1 MCYAVYI
8 GTNKVLKLGQF
19 VPEQT
24 DIYFE
29 NPTDEELTELR
40 EKFTKQNIYY
50 VGSDTDCSCGLN
62 FVSQFYDSPDWA
74 DNKKS
79 PSKFIDFLKDATLD
93 EDIEYYCCWTG
104 DCASDIEH
112 NQEIDIREISL
123 DKNYFGLTEK
133 EFIKFKQQTTN

>member
-8 GTNKVLKLGQF
+8 GTSKKLELGQF

-29 NPTDEELTELR
+29 NPTDEELIELR

-50 VGSDTDCSCGLN
+50 VGSDTNCSCGLN
-62 FVSQFYDSPDWA
+62 FVSQFYDNAEWA

-79 PSKFIDFLKDATLD
+79 PLKFIDFLKNATLD
-93 EDIEYYCCWTG
+93 EEIEYYCCWTG

-112 NQEIDIREISL
+112 NQVIDISKISL

-133 EFIKFKQQTTN
+133 EFIKFKQQMDE